1 MTEAPTLK
9 PFDKKWLDRR
19 GGYYTLVTP
28 DVAAELMSRNTNNRA
43 IKKQKISQYARDM
56 EDGAWNPDASEL
68 KFDRDGNLIDGQN
81 RLLAAIQADVPFP
94 TYVRTGLDP
103 VAFNYIDTGAVRTTG
118 DVFKRAGVTDYHA
131 VASAVSLRARY
142 ESVLEDGQTIIDR
155 RLPLTRHQALEY
167 YQEHPAIEMM
177 TPLGR
182 SIYTHAPGI
191 TRAVW
196 IAGLSMMAEREQEA
210 ARRFGAQFIA
220 GEPVPQLLALM
231 RYAMASIPAGNGLK
245 YRNAGLRHLTALVK
259 TWNAIRRNEE
269 LLRLTIRED
278 EKPVAAV

>member
-1 MTEAPTLK
+1 MTETSLK
-9 PFDKKWLDRR
+9 PFDKRWLDKR
-19 GGYYTLVTP
+19 GGYYTLITP
-28 DVAAELMSRNTNNRA
+28 EVAAELMSRNTNNRA
-43 IKKQKISQYARDM
+43 IKKQKISQYAKDM
-56 EDGAWNPDASEL
+56 EDGAWNADASEL

-81 RLLAAIQADVPFP
+81 RLMAAIQADVPFP

-118 DVFKRAGVTDYHA
+118 DVFKRHGVTDYHA

-142 ESVLEDGQTIIDR
+142 EAVLAAGQTILEK

-167 YQEHPAIEMM
+167 YQEHPSMELM

-182 SIYTHAPGI
+182 SIYTQAPSI

-196 IAGLSMMAEREQEA
+196 IAGLSMMAEKDEDA
-210 ARRFGAQFIA
+210 ARRFGASFIA

-231 RYAMASIPAGNGLK
+231 RYAMSMTPAGNGLR
-245 YRNAGLRHLTALVK
+245 YRNAGLRHLTALLK
-259 TWNAIRRNEE
+259 TWNAIREGRE
-269 LLRLTIRED
+269 LMRLSIRED
-278 EKPVAAV
+278 DKPVPAI